1 MLKRRPLFKGSESK
15 KLKIFF
21 FFKFGLLAFDQIQII
36 IDFIGTP
43 EEEDIE
49 CIPNER
55 TKSLIKKFAKKM
67 PKSFEREFPEADP
80 EGILII

>member
-1 MLKRRPLFKGSESK
+1 MVF
-15 KLKIFF
+15 II
-21 FFKFGLLAFDQIQII
+21 AFDQIQII

-55 TKSLIKKFAKKM
+55 TKSLIKKLAKKI
-67 PKSFEREFPEADP
+67 PKSFEREFPEADS
-80 EGILII
+80 EGI